1 MIDLTSEKLCSERL
15 SWMRLG
21 LILMLYGI
29 FFNFFSR
36 YVWAG
41 VIYCVGA
48 RVLGS
53 YAGEDWKFLSY
64 SNFSD

>member
-1 MIDLTSEKLCSERL
+1 
-15 SWMRLG
+15 
-21 LILMLYGI
+21 MLYGI

-41 VIYCVGA
+41 VIYCDGA

-53 YAGEDWKFLSY
+53 YVGEDWKFLSY